1 MQFHPLSEATR
12 RELAH
17 GGLDSDAVAALVRLA
32 VAEDLAG
39 GIDVT
44 SVATVPARQRSVGQ
58 FGARRSG
65 VLAGPRKFARDVRGE
80 LRRVTW
86 PDRDQLRQSTAVVL
100 IIVIV
105 LAVYVAAVDFVF
117 QNLVRL
123 IFL

>member
-1 MQFHPLSEATR
+1 MGKKRGTAATKGSNKKAQQPPKR
-12 RELAH
+12 
-17 GGLDSDAVAALVRLA
+17 GG
-32 VAEDLAG
+32 
-39 GIDVT
+39 
-44 SVATVPARQRSVGQ
+44 
-58 FGARRSG
+58 G
-65 VLAGPRKFARDVRGE
+65 VLAGPRRFAKDVRGE

>member
-1 MQFHPLSEATR
+1 MGKKHGSATTK
-12 RELAH
+12 
-17 GGLDSDAVAALVRLA
+17 GSNKKSQQKQPQSSG
-32 VAEDLAG
+32 
-39 GIDVT
+39 
-44 SVATVPARQRSVGQ
+44 
-58 FGARRSG
+58 G
-65 VLAGPRKFARDVRGE
+65 VLSGSRRFARDVRGE
-80 LRRVTW
+80 LRRVSW